1 MPSELLYSEQLF
13 NNCILI
19 CFSKPGTVI
28 HASMWGMRMEIE
40 VGKSGASWAGRG
52 EAAQSI
58 ISPARLSL
66 RCVLLWN
73 AAAFQSKNH
82 IHVTG

>member
-13 NNCILI
+13 NTCILI

-28 HASMWGMRMEIE
+28 NASMWVMRME